1 MGQTTRAKKLPGS
14 LTWKL
19 SLVLLA
25 AALLPMLGTAYYTLQ
40 AGIDRV
46 AGQEQQNL
54 RLLATTTAERIEQL
68 LGNVRKVVPML
79 AASPEVVAFLDSDGA
94 GRERYRAA
102 TEENL
107 ATVARVVPMFESVYL
122 MDRSGVFV
130 ATTNPKVQG
139 KRYDFRPYF
148 RRAIRGELYISNL
161 RFGST
166 SGRPGLYFS
175 GPVQHE
181 DGRIL
186 GVAVVKLR
194 FDAITSIL
202 NRIGDEQVATPM
214 LVDSRGV
221 VVNHPEPGLRH
232 HSLAPLAPDVERR
245 ELQEKDL
252 PVDRIDSLGLDALW
266 QAISAA
272 PSGEARFQTPRGGR
286 QVAGFARLERV
297 PWTVVMGK
305 TEARFAA
312 PLNELFRHALYG
324 VSGVAILV
332 LVVSAGAGR
341 ALVRPLT
348 RLAGAADRVKRGAIR
363 VEDGPFDPRQLGLA
377 PVTRRRDELGE
388 LARVFE
394 SMAGEVYRRQEEL
407 EELVDARTREL
418 ADKHA
423 ELQAAHLRVAEELR
437 VAKSLQ
443 QAILPTRS
451 PADPRYDLFAV
462 MTPAREMGGD
472 FYDFF
477 ELEGGRV
484 GVVVADVSGKGVPA
498 AFFMA
503 VARTEMNNAAQ
514 ALAGPGQA
522 LETVNEVLCRKNP
535 LELFV
540 TVLYGVFDPESGRFT
555 YACGGHNPPLRVDGS
570 GHGRFL
576 PGTDGVALG
585 VMEGLGYEEAT
596 VTLSAGERIVLYT
609 DGITEAFSA
618 DGEAFGEGR
627 LLEVC
632 EEQGP
637 HSARTTTERIVAA
650 VDAFCTGVEPSDDVT
665 CLVLHHREGVQR

>member
-1 MGQTTRAKKLPGS
+1 MGHTTRAKKLPGS

-54 RLLATTTAERIEQL
+54 RLLASTTAERIDQF
-68 LGNVRKVVPML
+68 LGNVRKVVHIL
-79 AASPEVVAFLDSDGA
+79 AADPEVAAFLDSEGA
-94 GRERYRAA
+94 ARKRYRATA
-102 TEENL
+102 EKSL
-107 ATVARVVPMFESVYL
+107 ATIARVVPMFESVYL

-130 ATTNPKVQG
+130 ATTNPKVQD

-148 RRAIRGELYISNL
+148 RHAIRGELYVSNL
-161 RFGST
+161 LFGST

-186 GVAVVKLR
+186 GVAVIKLR
-194 FDAITSIL
+194 FDAITAIL
-202 NRIGDEQVATPM
+202 NRIGNERVATPM
-214 LVDSRGV
+214 LVDSHGV
-221 VVNHPEPGLRH
+221 VLNHPEPDLHH

-245 ELQEKDL
+245 ELKEKGL
-252 PVDRIDSLGLDALW
+252 PVDRIEPLGLDTLW

-272 PSGEARFQTPRGGR
+272 PSGEARFQTPRGGP
-286 QVAGFARLERV
+286 QVAGFAPLERL
-297 PWTVVMGK
+297 PWTLVMGK
-305 TEARFAA
+305 AEARFAA
-312 PLNELFRHALYG
+312 PLNELFHHALYG
-324 VSGVAILV
+324 VSLVAVLV
-332 LVVSAGAGR
+332 LLFSIGAGG
-341 ALVRPLT
+341 ALVRPIT
-348 RLAGAADRVKRGAIR
+348 RLAGAANRVKRGAIQ
-363 VEDGPFDPRQLGLA
+363 VEGGPFDPGQLALA
-377 PVTRRRDELGE
+377 PVTRRQDELGE

-423 ELQAAHLRVAEELR
+423 QLQAVHLRVAEELR

-443 QAILPTRS
+443 QAILPTRF

-477 ELEGGRV
+477 ELTGNRI

-503 VARTEMNNAAQ
+503 VARTEMHNAAQ
-514 ALAGPGQA
+514 AAAGPGEALQA
-522 LETVNEVLCRKNP
+522 VNEVLCRENP

-540 TVLYGVFDPESGRFT
+540 TVLYGVFDPEGGHFT
-555 YACGGHNPPLRVDGS
+555 YACGGHNPPVRTDAS
-570 GHGRFL
+570 GRSDLL

-585 VMEGLGYEEAT
+585 VMEGLEYDEAT
-596 VTLSAGERIVLYT
+596 VTLNPSEQVVLYT

-618 DGEAFGEGR
+618 VGEAFGEAR
-627 LLEVC
+627 LLAAC
-632 EEQGP
+632 EEEGP

-650 VDAFCTGVEPSDDVT
+650 VDAFCTGV
-665 CLVLHHREGVQR
+665 